1 MRKKKLLNFL
11 KRECKGPYVASVS
24 TVDTVY
30 RKDWLN
36 RTRIIGDE
44 YFSVDI

>member
-11 KRECKGPYVASVS
+11 KRECKGPYVANVA

-30 RKDWLN
+30 RKDWIN
-36 RTRIIGDE
+36 RIRIIGDE

>member
-11 KRECKGPYVASVS
+11 KSECKGSYVASV
-24 TVDTVY
+24 DNLY

-36 RTRIIGDE
+36 RIRIIGDE